1 MKVPEHGI
9 DESACASATAIG
21 QKIGGERR
29 SNRVVAGRQAFQ
41 SRLHLGHA
49 RLSLCG
55 TPERGGDGAGRC
67 RDLGPTVGQRELD
80 YSYAKP
86 FQALAGSQ
94 G

>member
-1 MKVPEHGI
+1 MQHGI
-9 DESACASATAIG
+9 DKSACASATAIG

-41 SRLHLGHA
+41 LRLHLGHS
-49 RLSLCG
+49 RFSLCG
-55 TPERGGDGAGRC
+55 TPERDSDGAGRC

-80 YSYAKP
+80 HPYAEP
-86 FQALAGSQ
+86 FQSLAGTQ